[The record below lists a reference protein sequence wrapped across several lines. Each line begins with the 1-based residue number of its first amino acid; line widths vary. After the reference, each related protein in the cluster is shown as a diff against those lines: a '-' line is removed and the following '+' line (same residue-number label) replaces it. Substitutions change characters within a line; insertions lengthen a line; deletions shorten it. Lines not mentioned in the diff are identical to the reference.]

1 MIYQSWLMSID
12 TCLSTGFFKNAE
24 YTAGFRKRREKV
36 KETGRGRQLRVKGER
51 QLSEKRKEII
61 KGKEF

>member
-24 YTAGFRKRREKV
+24 YTAGFRQRREAKV
-36 KETGRGRQLRVKGER
+36 KETGRGRQLRVIGER
-51 QLSEKRKEII
+51 EL
-61 KGKEF
+61 